1 MEDQELLRLWKKQ
14 ENKIDELLNINSQ
27 LLKEQIS
34 QKARKALVGL
44 KAEKV
49 LGIVTGAIYILFLG
63 ALLGIGVAATPYKI
77 DFFVLSIGAIF
88 LVNLKVF
95 IDYIRH
101 LVMVSQ
107 INFERP
113 VADIQ
118 EQLLTLKLS
127 LINSTRFVVLQIP
140 FYTTWHLSNSWFP
153 NHVNPSWVIIQYV
166 ITGLFACLAVF
177 LFWYIKP
184 KNAGKKW
191 VKWVISSAGISH
203 IEKSLIQL
211 QELKDF
217 KADS

>member
-1 MEDQELLRLWKKQ
+1 MEDQELLTLWKKQ
-14 ENKIDELLNINSQ
+14 ETKIEELLNFNTE

-34 QKARKALVGL
+34 QKAEKALFGL
-44 KAEKV
+44 KAEKI

-63 ALLGIGVAATPYKI
+63 TLLGIGIAANPHRV
-77 DFFVLSIGAIF
+77 DFFVISIGAIF

-101 LVMVSQ
+101 LVMVNQ
-107 INFERP
+107 INFEKP

-140 FYTTWHLSNSWFP
+140 FYTTWHLSSSWFP
-153 NHVNPSWVIIQYV
+153 NHANPSWVIIQYT
-166 ITGLFACLAVF
+166 ITGLFACLAVLLF
-177 LFWYIKP
+177 LHIKP